1 MLDSYGRKINYLRI
15 SITDL
20 CNLRCRYCMPEKGVC
35 KVEHGDILT
44 IEEIE
49 QIAKTFVSLGIEKI
63 RLTGGEPLVR
73 NGVLKLVENIS
84 KLEGLKDLAMTT
96 NGVLLKKHAKDL
108 KSAGLNRVNI
118 SLDTI
123 NSKKYSS
130 ITRGGRLKD
139 VLEGIEE
146 AQKVG
151 LTPIKINIVLIG
163 GFNDDEVEDFVK
175 LTLTED
181 IDIRFIELM
190 PIGEASTWALEN
202 FLSNEVVL
210 KKVKELYKVEAL
222 DPSSPATYYKLPNG
236 KGRVGI
242 INPIS
247 CKFCDNCNR
256 IRLTSQGKIKLCLHS
271 NHEVD
276 IKGALRRGENIEKLI
291 LESINNKPKEHKLE
305 DGQYITKNMVQIG
318 G

>member
-1 MLDSYGRKINYLRI
+1 
-15 SITDL
+15 
-20 CNLRCRYCMPEKGVC
+20 MPEKGVC